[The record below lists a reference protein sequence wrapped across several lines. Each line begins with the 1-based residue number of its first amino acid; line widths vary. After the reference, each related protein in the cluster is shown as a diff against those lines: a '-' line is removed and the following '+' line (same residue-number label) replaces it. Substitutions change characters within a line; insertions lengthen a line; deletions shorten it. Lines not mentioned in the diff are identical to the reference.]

1 MRGCATERKGF
12 KHADHH
18 HGSSPGFVGGY
29 ECWRSRGRV
38 RVRECRQIEE
48 DLQRLACF
56 DQLAAELGEVPSPGT
71 VTPNEIGD
79 DEELPAGW
87 ILENTTNPLDDTPR
101 VVARLK
107 AVEGQGRLGGGGPVE
122 LYVRCQSGKVEVF
135 IWWREFLGGSAVGR
149 GLVEVTTRFDKE
161 EPTTRKWNQSTDMQ
175 MTFVPVGAEG
185 FAMKLTGRSRL
196 VAMVTPVAAN
206 PVTAVF
212 DLAGADRAV
221 EAVRSACRPASE
233 GAG

>member
-1 MRGCATERKGF
+1 MLTIAAALLLVASIPM
-12 KHADHH
+12 HA
-18 HGSSPGFVGGY
+18 GGP
-29 ECWRSRGRV
+29 EV
-38 RVRECRQIEE
+38 EARVRECSQTEGDRE
-48 DLQRLACF
+48 RLSCF
-56 DQLAAELGEVPSPGT
+56 DQLAAELGDVHLLHDAASG
-71 VTPNEIGD
+71 EIG
-79 DEELPAGW
+79 ETEAPPASW
-87 ILENTTNPLDDTPR
+87 SVETTSNPLDDTPR

-107 AVEGQGRLGGGGPVE
+107 AVEGQGRFGGGGPVE
-122 LYVRCQSGKVEVF
+122 LYVRCQSGKLEVF
-135 IWWREFLGGSAVGR
+135 IWWREFLGGSAIGG

-196 VAMVTPVAAN
+196 VTMVTPVAAN